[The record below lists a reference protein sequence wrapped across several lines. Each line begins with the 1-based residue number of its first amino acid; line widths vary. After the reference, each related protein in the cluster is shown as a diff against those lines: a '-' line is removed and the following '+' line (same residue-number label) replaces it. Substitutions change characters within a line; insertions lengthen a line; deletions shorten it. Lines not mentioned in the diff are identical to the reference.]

1 MGSSADNSVTLVVNG
16 REYAGWKSVSIQAG
30 IERVARSFSLA
41 ITRSWPNAPQL
52 QRLVQPFDS
61 CQVYI
66 GDDLVLTGDIDA
78 TPISYDAAGISV
90 SVNGRSKTARL
101 VDCSAGNEP
110 GQWSGLPVER
120 IAQAL
125 ADPYSVRVLADV
137 STGGV
142 VVDHQIQQG
151 ETAFESIDRMLQ
163 IRQLLATDTADG
175 DMLITQASDRHS
187 GATLRLGEGGNVL
200 ACDAPLDFKDVF
212 SSYTCKGQRSS
223 TETDDDDDP
232 LLPDALRDASASTT
246 DARVPYN
253 RQLIIKQSGQVDQA
267 SCADRVRYER
277 DYRRA
282 KALASTYTV
291 QGWRMPSGQLW
302 VPNQLAR
309 VVDGIVGV
317 DADWLI
323 TEVEYKIDSSGTL
336 CNLQVAPR
344 AGFVR
349 PVGGGDVES
358 RRKKA
363 GSIGKDK
370 WQDAQAAQ
378 DGDYMEQDWQ
388 AS

>member
-1 MGSSADNSVTLVVNG
+1 MNNSVTLVINS
-16 REYAGWKSVSIQAG
+16 REYGGWKDVSIQAG
-30 IERVARSFSLA
+30 IERVARSFSLS

-52 QRLVQPFDS
+52 QRLVQPFDN
-61 CQVYI
+61 CQVFI

-78 TPISYDAAGISV
+78 TPISYDAGSISV
-90 SVNGRSKTARL
+90 AVNGRSKTARL
-101 VDCSAGNEP
+101 VDCSAANEP

-125 ADPYSVRVLADV
+125 ADPYSVRVLANV

-151 ETAFESIDRMLQ
+151 ETAFESIDRLLQ

-175 DMLITQASDRHS
+175 DMLITQASEHHS
-187 GATLRLGEGGNVL
+187 GASLVLGEGGNIL
-200 ACDAPLDFKDVF
+200 AGDAGLDFKDVF
-212 SSYTCKGQRSS
+212 SSYTSKGQRAS

-232 LLPDALRDASASTT
+232 LLPDALRDASATT
-246 DARVPYN
+246 VDSRVPYN

-282 KALASTYTV
+282 KALSTTYTV
-291 QGWRMPSGQLW
+291 QGWRKPSGGLW
-302 VPNQLAR
+302 VPNELVKIRDAII
-309 VVDGIVGV
+309 GI

-323 TEVEYKIDSSGTL
+323 TEVEYKISSAGTL

-344 AGFVR
+344 SGFIR
-349 PVGGGDVES
+349 PVGGGDDEKA

-363 GSIGKDK
+363 GSIGNDK
-370 WQDAQAAQ
+370 FADVKSLQD
-378 DGDYMEQDWQ
+378 DED
-388 AS
+388 